1 MTVRGEALRHLAQ
14 GKQSTAALLSE
25 IRLDAMQVVRSASEQ
40 SRESLQV
47 VKTEALVQLADAKRD
62 VPAFWSD
69 ITLGTRR
76 ALRTASRHGEALV
89 GTVLE
94 RAQRDA
100 LRSKQ
105 ATEDALVGVG
115 NSARLLI
122 REGATRA
129 EALMREIAGQGPEKT
144 LSRGF
149 ALVRSQGGEP
159 LTRAAHVVDN
169 AEIEIQF
176 QDGRVAAT
184 AVKHK

>member
-1 MTVRGEALRHLAQ
+1 
-14 GKQSTAALLSE
+14 
-25 IRLDAMQVVRSASEQ
+25 MQAIRSASEH
-40 SRESLQV
+40 SRETLQA

-76 ALRTASRHGEALV
+76 ALRTASRDGDALV

-100 LRSKQ
+100 VRAKQ

-115 NSARLLI
+115 TSARLHI

-149 ALVRSQGGEP
+149 AIVRTQDGEP
-159 LTRAAHVVDN
+159 LTRAARVFDD

-184 AVKHK
+184 GGKHS

>member
-14 GKQSTAALLSE
+14 GKQSTAALLSD
-25 IRLDAMQVVRSASEQ
+25 IRVDAMQAVRSASEQ
-40 SRESLQV
+40 SREALQV
-47 VKTEALVQLADAKRD
+47 VKTDASVQLADAKRD

-76 ALRTASRHGEALV
+76 ALRTASRDGDTLV

-94 RAQRDA
+94 RAQWEA
-100 LRSKQ
+100 LRAKQ
-105 ATEDALVGVG
+105 ATEEALVGVG
-115 NSARLLI
+115 ISARLLI

-149 ALVRSQGGEP
+149 AIVRSDGGEP

-176 QDGRVAAT
+176 QDGRVAAN
-184 AVKHK
+184 ARKQK